1 MQCLNNKNNNIII
14 TIQSIDTAGIFV
26 LMEQTCNYLFVYGT
40 LLDADN
46 EFARYL
52 NNNCTFYGNGKF
64 KGRLYDIGEYPGAI
78 ADQNYHY
85 YVYGNIF
92 ALNNSSK
99 VLKYFDDYEGY
110 DDEQDQPDLFIRR
123 MMDIETVNGIVNCW
137 VYLYSLPVNRFKLI
151 ESGNYVSYKN
161 KKSS

>member
-1 MQCLNNKNNNIII
+1 
-14 TIQSIDTAGIFV
+14 
-26 LMEQTCNYLFVYGT
+26 
-40 LLDADN
+40 
-46 EFARYL
+46 
-52 NNNCTFYGNGKF
+52 
-64 KGRLYDIGEYPGAI
+64 
-78 ADQNYHY
+78 
-85 YVYGNIF
+85 
-92 ALNNSSK
+92 

-161 KKSS
+161 KNPPDHTIRRI